1 MNIGRWRSVLLVV
14 ALSLTG
20 LTFVGGPVRA
30 QVSGRITGTV
40 MDPSGSV
47 IHKAAITLTNDRTG
61 EVLAGETNESGGF
74 VFPTVPPSSYT
85 VRVKA
90 QGYSVLEKTGLILS
104 ANQVLALGNLQLA
117 VGNVSETVTVTAGA
131 LVELDTSG
139 QNALVTDKQLGGLM
153 SRGRDIVSLTTVLPG
168 VSQNAGA
175 GGSLG
180 GNWGTETANMQ
191 GLRKNWN
198 NFQLDGQPGND
209 IDAMSFFTISVS
221 MDAVQEVSV
230 KSNSYLAE
238 DGRLPGVSVNIV
250 SKGGTKEFHGSGY
263 WFKRHESFNANN
275 FFNNRLGL
283 ARPLTRFN
291 TLGGTL
297 GGPVYIPNR
306 FNRNKDKLFFF
317 VSRED
322 WRIKLPGPIYQSTL
336 PTELERRGDF
346 SQSFDQSVGQN
357 NVLIPVRDP
366 RTGQP
371 FAGNVVP
378 TNRIHPL
385 GPKMLSFLPSPN
397 LLDRGITRGAFNYSA
412 LETINQPKEQTQLK
426 FDWVPTEK
434 DRISFRPRW
443 WNSDLQGQFQSTAFA
458 SNFIG
463 QQHHYEYV
471 YNAYAGSY
479 SRTFSPTLVN
489 EIDIGYSQAREL
501 GALRDNF
508 NLDNVRR
515 DKYGLQGLG
524 QLFPSANPL
533 NLIPQM
539 SFGGLPNAPSFTFD
553 PRTPISAADER
564 LWISNNLSW
573 VRKNHT
579 FKFGFFYEL
588 NYASEGPRS
597 SATGRHMG
605 AFDFSRDANNPF
617 ESNHPFANALLGNFR
632 SYAESSGSSLGRAK
646 IYTMEWF
653 AQDSWKVTPR
663 LNLDLG
669 VRFYSFIPWRLR
681 DGEGSALA
689 LSRYD
694 RGKAPLLYVPAI
706 DASGRRVAQ
715 NPVTKAFAPVP
726 LIGAIVPDSG
736 TRLNGVVVGND
747 PSYPDGYRE
756 RPPIQAAPR
765 FGFAY
770 DVFGNGK
777 TALRGGISETRQTVF
792 SSQNSMWT
800 TTTSPP
806 ILESPNIFYGSLD
819 TFLSA
824 GQVLFPTDAQA
835 FDPKFDNVP
844 TVYRWSLGV
853 QRDIGLGTVVEV
865 DYVGSTSRHLRQNRG
880 LNTLA
885 PGVRFLPGSQ
895 DPTTGRPLPDNFL
908 RPYPGFAGIGY
919 IEDSG
924 YANYNALQ
932 VAANRRYA
940 KGLQYGIA
948 YTWSKAMG
956 ISDNDGG
963 GLPIY
968 RDYRTYL
975 YGKLGY
981 DQTHVFVAN
990 YLYSLPNLSVFQG
1003 NRLSRG
1009 VFHNWEV
1016 AGITTLSSGFVQTV
1030 NFSRT
1035 DGVDRHGGGDAP
1047 RLILTGNPTLPRGDR
1062 SFARWFNTA
1071 AFAAP
1076 GVGDFG
1082 NAPRDVF
1089 RGPGIN
1095 NSDFTLFKN
1104 FPIREKARLQFR
1116 WELYNVFNHTQW
1128 SGVDNNARFDGQG
1141 AQVNGQFGQVTSA
1154 RLERQMQFA
1163 LRIEF

>member
-1 MNIGRWRSVLLVV
+1 MTIKRWLFVLLAV
-14 ALSLTG
+14 ASTAPFNG
-20 LTFVGGPVRA
+20 RAHA
-30 QVSGRITGTV
+30 QVSGRITGSV
-40 MDPSGSV
+40 VDSSGGV
-47 IHKAAITLTNDRTG
+47 IAKAAITLTNERTG
-61 EVLAGETNESGGF
+61 EVATSATNETGAF
-74 VFPTVPPSSYT
+74 VFPTVPPSEYT
-85 VRVKA
+85 IRVKA
-90 QGYSVLEKTGLILS
+90 QGYSTLERTGLILS
-104 ANQVLALGNLQLA
+104 ANQILALGNLQLA
-117 VGNVSETVTVTAGA
+117 VGNVTETVTVTAGA
-131 LVELDTSG
+131 SVDLDTSG

-250 SKGGTKEFHGSGY
+250 SKGGTREFHGSAY

-283 ARPLTRFN
+283 TRPLTRFN

-297 GGPVYIPNR
+297 GGPIYIPGK
-306 FNRNKDKLFFF
+306 FNKNKDKLFFF

-322 WRIKLPGPIYQSTL
+322 WRIRLPAPIYQSTL
-336 PTELERRGDF
+336 PTDLERRGDF
-346 SQSFDQSVGQN
+346 SQSFDQNGA
-357 NVLIPVRDP
+357 LIPVRDP
-366 RTGQP
+366 LTGQP
-371 FAGNVVP
+371 FAGNIIP
-378 TNRIHPL
+378 ANRINIL
-385 GPKMLSFLPSPN
+385 GQRMLSFLPAPN
-397 LLDRGITRGAFNYSA
+397 LLDRNITRGAFNYRA
-412 LETINQPKEQTQLK
+412 LETLNQPKEQTQLK

-443 WNSDLQGQFQSTAFA
+443 WNSDLQGQRDSTAFSA
-458 SNFIG
+458 NYLG
-463 QQHHYEYV
+463 QPHHYEYV
-471 YNAYAGSY
+471 FNAYAGSY

-489 EIDIGYSQAREL
+489 EIDIGYSQGREL
-501 GALRDNF
+501 GTLTDEF
-508 NLDNVRR
+508 NLANVRR
-515 DKYGLQGLG
+515 EKLGLQGLG

-533 NLIPQM
+533 KLIPQM
-539 SFGGLPNAPSFTFD
+539 QFGGLPNSPSVNFD

-564 LWISNNLSW
+564 LWITDNLSW

-579 FKFGFFYEL
+579 FKFGFFYER

-597 SATGRHMG
+597 AATGRHMG
-605 AFDFSRDANNPF
+605 TFDFSRDANNPF
-617 ESNHPFANALLGNFR
+617 DSNHPFANALLGNFR

-646 IYTMEWF
+646 IYTAEWY
-653 AQDSWKVTPR
+653 AQDSWKITPR
-663 LNLDLG
+663 LNVDLG

-694 RGKAPLLYVPAI
+694 RSKAPQLYVPAI

-715 NPVTKAFAPVP
+715 NPVTRQFAPAP
-726 LIGAIVPDSG
+726 LIGAIVPNSG
-736 TRLNGVVVGND
+736 TRLNGVIVGND
-747 PSYPDGYRE
+747 PGYPDGYRE
-756 RPPIQAAPR
+756 RPPLQAAPR
-765 FGFAY
+765 VGFAY
-770 DVFGNGK
+770 DVFGDGK
-777 TALRGGISETRQTVF
+777 TALRGGFSVTKQTVF

-806 ILESPNIFYGSLD
+806 ILESPSIFYGSID

-824 GQVLFPTDAQA
+824 GQVLFPADVQS
-835 FDPKFDNVP
+835 FDPKFDRVP
-844 TVYRWSLGV
+844 TVYRWSLGL
-853 QRDIGLGTVVEV
+853 QRDIGRGTIVEL
-865 DYVGSTSRHLRQNRG
+865 DYVGSTSRHLRQNRSI
-880 LNTLA
+880 NTLA
-885 PGVRFLPGSQ
+885 PGVRFLPSSL
-895 DPTTGRPLPDNFL
+895 DPTTNRPLPDNFL

-932 VAANRRYA
+932 VAVNRRYA
-940 KGLQYGIA
+940 SGLQYGIA

-963 GLPIY
+963 SLPIY

-990 YLYSLPNLSVFQG
+990 YLYSLPNLSVFRG
-1003 NRLSRG
+1003 NRLTRG
-1009 VFHNWEV
+1009 IFHNWEI
-1016 AGITTLSSGFVQTV
+1016 AGITTFSSGFVQSV
-1030 NFSRT
+1030 SFSRT
-1035 DGVDRHGGGDAP
+1035 DGVDRHGGGDAT
-1047 RLILTGNPTLPRGDR
+1047 RLIMTGKPTLGRGER
-1062 SFARWFNTA
+1062 SFSRWFNTA

-1076 GVGDFG
+1076 GVGNFG

-1104 FPIREKARLQFR
+1104 FPIREKMRLQFR
-1116 WELYNVFNHTQW
+1116 TEMYNVFNHTQW
-1128 SGVDNNARFDGQG
+1128 SGVDNNARFDAAGN
-1141 AQVNGQFGQVTSA
+1141 QVNGQFGQVISA
-1154 RLERQMQFA
+1154 RLERQLQFA
-1163 LRIEF
+1163 LRFEF

>member
-1 MNIGRWRSVLLVV
+1 MTYFKIWRRALLILAVT
-14 ALSLTG
+14 ALSSLA
-20 LTFVGGPVRA
+20 LQA

-40 MDPSGSV
+40 MDPSGGV
-47 IHKAAITLTNDRTG
+47 IAKAAITLTNERTG
-61 EVLAGETNESGGF
+61 EVTTAVTNEAGTF
-74 VFPTVPPSSYT
+74 VFPSVPPSSYT
-85 VRVKA
+85 VQVKS
-90 QGYSVLEKTGLILS
+90 QGYSTLEQTGLILS
-104 ANQVLALGNLQLA
+104 ANQTLALGNLSLA
-117 VGNVSETVTVTAGA
+117 VGSVTDTVTVTAGVGVA
-131 LVELDTSG
+131 LDTSG

-191 GLRKNWN
+191 GLRKQWN

-209 IDAMSFFTISVS
+209 IDALAFFTISVS

-230 KSNSYLAE
+230 RSNSYLAE

-250 SKGGTKEFHGSGY
+250 SKGGTKEFHGSAY

-291 TLGGTL
+291 TLGGTI
-297 GGPVYIPNR
+297 GGPVYIPGL
-306 FNRNKDKLFFF
+306 FNKNKDKLFFF

-336 PTELERRGDF
+336 PTDLERRGDF
-346 SQSFDQSVGQN
+346 SQSFDQNGA
-357 NVLIPVRDP
+357 LIVVRDP
-366 RTGQP
+366 TTGQP
-371 FAGNVVP
+371 FPNNVIP
-378 TNRIHPL
+378 AARIKQL
-385 GPKMLSFLPSPN
+385 GQRMLSFLPAPN
-397 LLDRGITRGAFNYSA
+397 LLDRNITRGAFNYRA

-426 FDWVPTEK
+426 IDWVPTEK

-443 WNSDLQGQFQSTAFA
+443 WNSDLQGQFQSTAFGA
-458 SNFIG
+458 NFIG

-471 YNAYAGSY
+471 TNAYAGNY
-479 SRTFSPTLVN
+479 SRTFTPTLVN
-489 EIDIGYSQAREL
+489 ELDIGYSKSQEL
-501 GALRDNF
+501 GTLSDKF

-515 DKYGLQGLG
+515 EKYGLQNLG
-524 QLFPSANPL
+524 QLFPKANPL

-539 SFGGLPNAPSFTFD
+539 SFGGLPSAPSFTFD
-553 PRTPISAADER
+553 PRTPIAALDDR
-564 LWISNNLSW
+564 LWITNNLSW
-573 VRKNHT
+573 VKKNHT
-579 FKFGFFYEL
+579 FKFGFFYER
-588 NYASEGPRS
+588 NNASEGPRS
-597 SATGRHMG
+597 TANGRHMG
-605 AFDFSRDANNPF
+605 TFDFSRDANNPF

-632 SYAESSGSSLGRAK
+632 SYSESSGFSLGRAQ
-646 IYTMEWF
+646 IYTAEWY
-653 AQDSWKVTPR
+653 AQDSWKATPR
-663 LNLDLG
+663 LNIDVG

-694 RGKAPLLYVPAI
+694 RSKAPQLYVPAI
-706 DASGRRVAQ
+706 NAQGQRVAQ
-715 NPVTKAFAPVP
+715 NPITKAFAPAP
-726 LIGAIVPDSG
+726 LIGAIVPNSG

-747 PSYPDGYRE
+747 PSYPEGYRE
-756 RPPIQAAPR
+756 RPPVQAAPR
-765 FGFAY
+765 LGFAY
-770 DVFGNGK
+770 DVFGDGK
-777 TALRGGISETRQTVF
+777 TALRGGISVTKQTIF

-806 ILESPNIFYGSLD
+806 ILENPSIFYGSID

-835 FDPKFDNVP
+835 FDVKFDNVP

-853 QRDIGLGTVVEV
+853 QRDIGFGTVVEV
-865 DYVGSTSRHLRQNRG
+865 DYVGSTSRHLRQGRA
-880 LNTLA
+880 LNTLE
-885 PGVRFLPGSQ
+885 PGKRFQASSI
-895 DPTTGRPLPDNFL
+895 DPTTNRPLPDNFL
-908 RPYPGFAGIGY
+908 RPYPGFAGVGY

-924 YANYNALQ
+924 YANYHSMQ

-940 KGLQYGIA
+940 KGLQFGIA

-956 ISDNDGG
+956 LSDGDGG

-968 RDYRTYL
+968 RDYRSYL

-981 DQTHVFVAN
+981 DQTHIFVAN
-990 YLYSLPNLSVFQG
+990 YLYSLPNASVFKG
-1003 NRLSRG
+1003 NFLTRG
-1009 VFHNWEV
+1009 IFHNWEI
-1016 AGITTLSSGFVQTV
+1016 AGITTFASGTPIGI

-1047 RLILTGNPTLPRGDR
+1047 RVIMTGNPLLGRGER
-1062 SFARWFNTA
+1062 SFSKWFNTA

-1076 GVGDFG
+1076 GVGNFG

-1104 FPIREKARLQFR
+1104 FPVREGMRLQFR
-1116 WELYNVFNHTQW
+1116 WEMYNVFNHTQW
-1128 SGVDNNARFDGQG
+1128 SGVDNNARFDAAGV
-1141 AQVNGQFGQVTSA
+1141 QVNGQFGQVTSA

-1163 LRIEF
+1163 LRFEF

>member
-1 MNIGRWRSVLLVV
+1 MNISRWRFAISALVLLTLV
-14 ALSLTG
+14 AG
-20 LTFVGGPVRA
+20 IAMA

-40 MDPSGSV
+40 ADPSGNVVNNAS
-47 IHKAAITLTNDRTG
+47 ITLTNVRTG
-61 EVLAGETNESGGF
+61 EVLTANTNESGSF

-85 VRVKA
+85 VQVKS
-90 QGYSVLEKTGLILS
+90 QGYRTLERTGLILS
-104 ANQVLALGNLQLA
+104 ANQTLALGYLQLD
-117 VGNVSETVTVTAGA
+117 VGNVTETVTVTAGA
-131 LVELDTSG
+131 AVELDTSG

-209 IDAMSFFTISVS
+209 IDALSFFTISVS

-230 KSNSYLAE
+230 RSNSYLAE
-238 DGRLPGVSVNIV
+238 DGRLPGVNVNIV
-250 SKGGTKEFHGSGY
+250 SKSGTREFHGSGY

-283 ARPLTRFN
+283 SRPLTRFN

-297 GGPVYIPNR
+297 GGPIYIPGKFNKNR
-306 FNRNKDKLFFF
+306 DKLFFF

-322 WRIKLPGPIYQSTL
+322 WRIKLPGPTYQSTL
-336 PTELERRGDF
+336 PTELERKGDF
-346 SQSFDQSVGQN
+346 SQSFDQNGA
-357 NVLIPVRDP
+357 LIVVKDP
-366 RTGQP
+366 LTGQP
-371 FAGNVVP
+371 FPGNVIP
-378 TNRIHPL
+378 AARINAL
-385 GPKMLSFLPSPN
+385 GQKLLSVLPSPN
-397 LLDRGITRGAFNYSA
+397 FLDRNVSRGAFNYRA

-426 FDWVPTEK
+426 IDWVPTER

-443 WNSDLQGQFQSTAFA
+443 WNSDLQGQFQSTAFSA
-458 SNFIG
+458 NYLL
-463 QQHHYEYV
+463 QPHHYEYV
-471 YNAYAGSY
+471 NNVYAGSY
-479 SRTFSPTLVN
+479 SRTFTSTLVN
-489 EIDIGYSQAREL
+489 EIDVGYSQAREL
-501 GALRDNF
+501 GTLTDKF

-515 DKYGLQGLG
+515 DNLGLSGLG
-524 QLFPSANPL
+524 QLFPAANPL
-533 NLIPQM
+533 KIIPQM
-539 SFGGLPNAPSFTFD
+539 QFGGLPNSPSVNFD

-564 LWISNNLSW
+564 LWITDNLSW
-573 VRKNHT
+573 VRNNHT
-579 FKFGFFYEL
+579 FKFGFYYEL
-588 NYASEGPRS
+588 NNASEGPRS

-605 AFDFSRDANNPF
+605 SFDFSRDANNPF
-617 ESNHPFANALLGNFR
+617 DSNHPFANALLGNFR

-646 IYTMEWF
+646 IYTAEWY

-694 RGKAPLLYVPAI
+694 RSKAPLLYVPAI
-706 DASGRRVAQ
+706 DPGGRRVAQ
-715 NPVTKAFAPVP
+715 NPLTQQFAPAP
-726 LIGAIVPDSG
+726 LIGAIVPNSG

-756 RPPIQAAPR
+756 RPPIQVAPR
-765 FGFAY
+765 VGFAY
-770 DVFGNGK
+770 DVIGDGK
-777 TALRGGISETRQTVF
+777 TALRGGISVTKQTVF
-792 SSQNSMWT
+792 SSQQSMWT

-806 ILESPNIFYGSLD
+806 ILESPSIFYGSID

-824 GQVLFPTDAQA
+824 GQVIFPTDAQS
-835 FDPKFDNVP
+835 FDPKFDKVP
-844 TVYRWSLGV
+844 TVYRWSVGI

-865 DYVGSTSRHLRQNRG
+865 DYVGSTSRHLRQSRSI
-880 LNTLA
+880 NTLA
-885 PGVRFLPGSQ
+885 PGIRFLDSSK
-895 DPTTGRPLPDNFL
+895 DSTTGRPLPDNFL
-908 RPYPGFAGIGY
+908 RPFPGFANIGY
-919 IEDSG
+919 VEDSG

-932 VAANRRYA
+932 VAVNRRYA
-940 KGLQYGIA
+940 RGLQYGIA

-990 YLYSLPNLSVFQG
+990 FLYSLPNIPAFRENWLARS
-1003 NRLSRG
+1003 
-1009 VFHNWEV
+1009 VFHNWEI
-1016 AGITTLSSGFVQTV
+1016 AGITTFSSGFPLGI

-1047 RLILTGNPTLPRGDR
+1047 RVIMTGNPLLGRGER
-1062 SFARWFNTA
+1062 SFSRWFNTD

-1076 GVGDFG
+1076 GFGDFG

-1104 FPIREKARLQFR
+1104 FPIREGMRLQFR
-1116 WELYNVFNHTQW
+1116 WEMYNVFNHTQW
-1128 SGVDNNARFDGQG
+1128 ASVDNNARFDAAGN
-1141 AQVNGQFGQVTSA
+1141 QVNGQFGQVTSA

-1163 LRIEF
+1163 LRFEF

>member
-1 MNIGRWRSVLLVV
+1 MKFKFWRYVLLALAFVV
-14 ALSLTG
+14 GLSDLA
-20 LTFVGGPVRA
+20 RA
-30 QVSGRITGTV
+30 QVSGRISGTV
-40 MDPSGSV
+40 VDPSGNAIV
-47 IHKAAITLTNDRTG
+47 NAAIILTNERTG
-61 EVLAGETNESGGF
+61 EVATTTNNESGAF
-74 VFPTVPPSSYT
+74 VFPNVPPSSYT
-85 VRVKA
+85 VQVKS
-90 QGYSVLEKTGLILS
+90 QGYSTLEKTGLILS
-104 ANQVLALGNLQLA
+104 ANQTLALGNLQLA
-117 VGNVSETVTVTAGA
+117 VGNVTETVTVTAA
-131 LVELDTSG
+131 THVELDTSG

-180 GNWGTETANMQ
+180 GNWGTQTANMQ
-191 GLRKNWN
+191 GLRGNWN

-209 IDAMSFFTISVS
+209 IDVLSFFTISVS
-221 MDAVQEVSV
+221 MDAVQEMSV
-230 KSNSYLAE
+230 RSNSYLAE

-250 SKGGTKEFHGSGY
+250 SKSGTKEFHGSAY

-291 TLGGTL
+291 TLGETL
-297 GGPVYIPNR
+297 GGPVYIPR
-306 FNRNKDKLFFF
+306 VFNKNKDKLFFF

-322 WRIKLPGPIYQSTL
+322 WRIKIPAPLYQSTL
-336 PTELERRGDF
+336 PTDLERKGDF
-346 SQSFDQSVGQN
+346 SQSLDQDGR
-357 NVLIPVRDP
+357 LIVVRDP
-366 RTGQP
+366 LTGQP
-371 FAGNVVP
+371 FPGNIIP
-378 TNRIHPL
+378 ANRINSL
-385 GPKMLSFLPSPN
+385 GQKMLAFLPAPN
-397 LLDRGITRGAFNYSA
+397 LLDRNITRGAFNYRD
-412 LETINQPKEQTQLK
+412 LETLDQPKAQTQLK
-426 FDWVPTEK
+426 IDWVPTEK

-443 WNSDLQGQFQSTAFA
+443 WNSDLQGQNSSLVLGA
-458 SNFIG
+458 NFIG
-463 QQHHYEYV
+463 QKHHYTYIN
-471 YNAYAGSY
+471 NAYAGSY
-479 SRTFSPTLVN
+479 IRTFTPNLVN
-489 EIDIGYSQAREL
+489 EIDVGYGQAREDGSL
-501 GALRDNF
+501 QGGF
-508 NLDNVRR
+508 NLDNIRR
-515 DKYGLQGLG
+515 DKLGLQGLG

-539 SFGGLPNAPSFTFD
+539 TFGGLPSAPSFTFD
-553 PRTPISAADER
+553 PRTPVNGADER
-564 LWISNNLSW
+564 LTITDNLSW
-573 VRKNHT
+573 VKNKHT
-579 FKFGFFYEL
+579 LKFGFYYEL

-597 SATGRHMG
+597 NATGRHMG
-605 AFDFSRDANNPF
+605 TFDFSRDGNNPF
-617 ESNHPFANALLGNFR
+617 DSNHPFANALLGNFR

-646 IYTMEWF
+646 ISTTEWF
-653 AQDSWKVTPR
+653 AQDSWKITPR
-663 LNLDLG
+663 LSLDFG
-669 VRFYSFIPWRLR
+669 VRFYSFTPWRLR

-694 RGKAPLLYVPAI
+694 RSKAPLLYVPAI
-706 DASGRRVAQ
+706 NPSGQRVAQ
-715 NPVTKAFAPVP
+715 NPITKEFAPTP
-726 LIGAIVPDSG
+726 LIGAIVPNSG

-756 RPPIQAAPR
+756 RPPIQMAPR
-765 FGFAY
+765 VGFAY

-777 TALRGGISETRQTVF
+777 TALRGGFSVTKQTIT

-806 ILESPNIFYGSLD
+806 ILESPSIFFGSID

-824 GQVLFPTDAQA
+824 GQVLFPTDAQS
-835 FDPKFDNVP
+835 FDQKSDKVP

-853 QRDIGLGTVVEV
+853 QRDIGLRTVVEV
-865 DYVGSTSRHLRQNRG
+865 DYVGSTSRHLRQNRA

-885 PGVRFLPGSQ
+885 PGVRFLPSGQ

-908 RPYPGFAGIGY
+908 RPFPGFAGIGY

-932 VAANRRYA
+932 VAVNRRYT

-956 ISDNDGG
+956 LTDNDGG
-963 GLPIY
+963 GLPQY
-968 RDYRTYL
+968 LNYRTYL

-990 YLYSLPNLSVFQG
+990 YLYSLPNLSAFKG
-1003 NRLSRG
+1003 NWLARG

-1016 AGITTLSSGFVQTV
+1016 AGITTFASGFPLGI
-1030 NFSRT
+1030 NLSRT
-1035 DGVDRHGGGDAP
+1035 DGVDRTGGGDAP
-1047 RLILTGNPTLPRGDR
+1047 RVIMTGNPILGRGGR
-1062 SFARWFNTA
+1062 SFSKWFNTA

-1076 GVGDFG
+1076 GVGNFG
-1082 NAPRDVF
+1082 NAPRDVL

-1116 WELYNVFNHTQW
+1116 CEMYNVFNHTQW
-1128 SGVDNNARFDGQG
+1128 AGVDNNARFDAAGN
-1141 AQVNGQFGQVTSA
+1141 QVNGQFGQVTSA

-1163 LRIEF
+1163 LRFEF

>member
-1 MNIGRWRSVLLVV
+1 MNISRWRFVLP
-14 ALSLTG
+14 ALTLLT
-20 LTFVGGPVRA
+20 LVGGLALA

-40 MDPSGSV
+40 IDPSGN
-47 IHKAAITLTNDRTG
+47 IINKASITLTNDRTG
-61 EVLAGETNESGGF
+61 EVTTVETNESGSF
-74 VFPTVPPSSYT
+74 VFPTVPPSGYS
-85 VRVKA
+85 VRVKS

-104 ANQVLALGNLQLA
+104 ANQTLALGNLQLT
-117 VGNVSETVTVTAGA
+117 VGNVTETVTVTAA
-131 LVELDTSG
+131 TTVELDTSG

-238 DGRLPGVSVNIV
+238 DGRLPGVNVNIV
-250 SKGGTKEFHGSGY
+250 SKSGTKEFHGSGY

-291 TLGGTL
+291 TIGGTL
-297 GGPVYIPNR
+297 GGPVYIPKV
-306 FNRNKDKLFFF
+306 FNKNKDKLFFF

-322 WRIKLPGPIYQSTL
+322 WRIKLPAPIYQSTL

-346 SQSFDQSVGQN
+346 SQSFDQDGK
-357 NVLIPVRDP
+357 LIPVIDP
-366 RTGQP
+366 ATGQP
-371 FAGNVVP
+371 FPNNIIPAARVNS
-378 TNRIHPL
+378 L
-385 GPKMLSFLPSPN
+385 GQKMLAFLPAPN
-397 LLDRGITRGAFNYSA
+397 LLDRNITRGAFNYRA

-426 FDWVPTEK
+426 IDWVPTEK

-458 SNFIG
+458 ANFIG
-463 QQHHYEYV
+463 QKHHYEYV
-471 YNAYAGSY
+471 NNVYAGSY
-479 SRTFSPTLVN
+479 SRTFSPTVVN
-489 EIDIGYSQAREL
+489 EINIGYSQAREL
-501 GALRDNF
+501 GTLSDEF
-508 NLDNVRR
+508 NLDNSRR

-533 NLIPQM
+533 KIIPQM
-539 SFGGLPNAPSFTFD
+539 TFGGLPNAPSFTFD

-564 LWISNNLSW
+564 LWITDNLSW

-579 FKFGFFYEL
+579 FKFGFYYEL
-588 NYASEGPRS
+588 NYSSEGPRS
-597 SATGRHMG
+597 AANGRHMG
-605 AFDFSRDANNPF
+605 TFDFSRDANNPF
-617 ESNHPFANALLGNFR
+617 DSNHPFANALLGNFR

-646 IYTMEWF
+646 IYTAEWY

-669 VRFYSFIPWRLR
+669 LRFYSFIPWRLR
-681 DGEGSALA
+681 DGEGAALA

-694 RGKAPLLYVPAI
+694 RSKAPLLYVPAI
-706 DASGRRVAQ
+706 DASGKRVAQ
-715 NPVTKAFAPVP
+715 HPITRQFAPVP
-726 LIGAIVPDSG
+726 LIGAIAPNSG
-736 TRLNGVVVGND
+736 VRLNGVVVGDD
-747 PSYPDGYRE
+747 PTYPKGYRE
-756 RPPIQAAPR
+756 RPPIQVAPR

-770 DVFGNGK
+770 DVFGDGK
-777 TALRGGISETRQTVF
+777 TALRGGLAVTKQTVF

-806 ILESPNIFYGSLD
+806 ILESPSIFYGSID

-835 FDPKFDNVP
+835 FDQKFDKVP

-865 DYVGSTSRHLRQNRG
+865 DYVGSTSRHLRQNRS

-885 PGVRFLPGSQ
+885 PGVRFLPSSL
-895 DPTTGRPLPDNFL
+895 DPTTNRPLPDNFL

-919 IEDSG
+919 VEDSG

-963 GLPIY
+963 GLPQY
-968 RDYRTYL
+968 LNYRTYL

-981 DQTHVFVAN
+981 DQTHIFVLN
-990 YLYSLPNLSVFQG
+990 YLYSLPNLSAFKG
-1003 NRLSRG
+1003 NWLSRG
-1009 VFHNWEV
+1009 IFHNWEI
-1016 AGITTLSSGFVQTV
+1016 AGITTFASGTPLGI

-1035 DGVDRHGGGDAP
+1035 DGVDRTGGGDAP
-1047 RLILTGNPTLPRGDR
+1047 RVIMTGNPILGRGDR
-1062 SFARWFNTA
+1062 SFSKWFNTA

-1076 GVGDFG
+1076 GVGNFG

-1116 WELYNVFNHTQW
+1116 AEMYNLFNHTQW
-1128 SGVDNNARFDGQG
+1128 SGVDNNARFDAAGN
-1141 AQVNGQFGQVTSA
+1141 QVNGQFGQVTSA
-1154 RLERQMQFA
+1154 RLERQLQFA
-1163 LRIEF
+1163 LRFEF

>member
-1 MNIGRWRSVLLVV
+1 MNISRWRLAILALALLT
-14 ALSLTG
+14 L
-20 LTFVGGPVRA
+20 VGGTALA

-40 MDPSGSV
+40 VDPSGNV
-47 IHKAAITLTNDRTG
+47 INKASITLTNVRTG
-61 EVLAGETNESGGF
+61 EVTTVTTNESGAF
-74 VFPTVPPSSYT
+74 VFPTLPPSNYT
-85 VRVKA
+85 LQVKA
-90 QGYSVLEKTGLILS
+90 QGYSTLEQTGLILS
-104 ANQVLALGNLQLA
+104 ANQILALGNLQLA
-117 VGNVSETVTVTAGA
+117 VGNVTDTVTVTAGA
-131 LVELDTSG
+131 SVELDTSG

-250 SKGGTKEFHGSGY
+250 SKSGTKEFHGSAY

-297 GGPVYIPNR
+297 GGPVYIPGK
-306 FNRNKDKLFFF
+306 FNKNKDKLFFF

-322 WRIKLPGPIYQSTL
+322 WRIKLPAPIYQSTL
-336 PTELERRGDF
+336 PTELERKGDF
-346 SQSFDQSVGQN
+346 SKSFDQNGA
-357 NVLIPVRDP
+357 LIVVRDP
-366 RTGQP
+366 VTGQP
-371 FAGNVVP
+371 FPGNIVP
-378 TNRIHPL
+378 ANRINTL
-385 GPKMLSFLPSPN
+385 GQRLLSVLPTPN
-397 LLDRGITRGAFNYSA
+397 LFDTNITRGAFNYRA
-412 LETINQPKEQTQLK
+412 LETLNQPKEQTQLK

-443 WNSDLQGQFQSTAFA
+443 WNSDLQGQFQSTAFSA
-458 SNFIG
+458 NYFL
-463 QQHHYEYV
+463 QPHHYEYV

-501 GALRDNF
+501 GTLRDGL
-508 NLDNVRR
+508 NLDNSRR
-515 DKYGLQGLG
+515 DKYGLQNLG

-533 NLIPQM
+533 KLIPQM
-539 SFGGLPNAPSFTFD
+539 QFGGLPNSPSVNFD

-573 VRKNHT
+573 VRNNHT

-597 SATGRHMG
+597 AATGRHMG
-605 AFDFSRDANNPF
+605 TFDFSRDANNPF
-617 ESNHPFANALLGNFR
+617 DSNHPFSNALLGNFR

-646 IYTMEWF
+646 IYTAEWY
-653 AQDSWKVTPR
+653 AQDSWKITPR

-669 VRFYSFIPWRLR
+669 MRFYSFIPWRLR

-694 RGKAPLLYVPAI
+694 RSKAPLLYVPAI
-706 DASGRRVAQ
+706 DPNGRRVAQ
-715 NPVTKAFAPVP
+715 NPITKQFAPTP
-726 LIGAIVPDSG
+726 LIGAIVPNSG

-756 RPPIQAAPR
+756 RPPVQIAPR
-765 FGFAY
+765 VGFAY

-777 TALRGGISETRQTVF
+777 TALRGGFSITKQTVF

-806 ILESPNIFYGSLD
+806 ILESPSIFYGNID
-819 TFLSA
+819 TFLNA

-835 FDPKFDNVP
+835 FDVKFDKVP

-865 DYVGSTSRHLRQNRG
+865 DYVGSTSRHLRQNRA

-885 PGVRFLPGSQ
+885 PGVRFLPSSQ

-932 VAANRRYA
+932 VGVNRRYA

-956 ISDNDGG
+956 LSDNDGG

-990 YLYSLPNLSVFQG
+990 YLYSLPNLSAFKG
-1003 NRLSRG
+1003 NWLSRG
-1009 VFHNWEV
+1009 IFHNWEI
-1016 AGITTLSSGFVQTV
+1016 AGITTFASGTPIGI

-1047 RLILTGNPTLPRGDR
+1047 RVIMTGNPILDRGSR
-1062 SFARWFNTA
+1062 SFSKWFNTA

-1076 GVGDFG
+1076 GVGNFG

-1116 WELYNVFNHTQW
+1116 AEMYNVFNHTQW
-1128 SGVDNNARFDGQG
+1128 SGVDNNARFDAAGN
-1141 AQVNGQFGQVTSA
+1141 QVNGQFGQITSA
-1154 RLERQMQFA
+1154 RLERQLQFA
-1163 LRIEF
+1163 LRFEF

>member
-1 MNIGRWRSVLLVV
+1 MNISRWRFSMLALALLT
-14 ALSLTG
+14 L
-20 LTFVGGPVRA
+20 VGGMALA

-40 MDPSGSV
+40 VDPSGNIV
-47 IHKAAITLTNDRTG
+47 NKASITLTNVRTG
-61 EVLAGETNESGGF
+61 EVTTVATNESGAF
-74 VFPTVPPSSYT
+74 VFPTVPPSSYA
-85 VRVKA
+85 VQVKA
-90 QGYSVLEKTGLILS
+90 QGYSTLERTGLILN
-104 ANQVLALGNLQLA
+104 ANQTLALGNLQLA
-117 VGNVSETVTVTAGA
+117 VGNVTDTVTVTAA
-131 LVELDTSG
+131 ATVELDTSG

-250 SKGGTKEFHGSGY
+250 SKSGTKEFHGSAY

-283 ARPLTRFN
+283 TRPLTRFN

-297 GGPVYIPNR
+297 GGPVYIPR
-306 FNRNKDKLFFF
+306 VFNKNKDKLFFF

-322 WRIKLPGPIYQSTL
+322 WRIKLPAPIYQSTL
-336 PTELERRGDF
+336 PTELERKGDF
-346 SQSFDQSVGQN
+346 SQSVDQDGK
-357 NVLIPVRDP
+357 LIPVRDP
-366 RTGQP
+366 LTGQP
-371 FAGNVVP
+371 FPGNIIP
-378 TNRIHPL
+378 ANRINTL
-385 GPKMLSFLPSPN
+385 GQRMLAFLPAPN
-397 LLDRGITRGAFNYSA
+397 LFDRNITRGAFNYRD
-412 LETINQPKEQTQLK
+412 LETLNQPKEQTQLK
-426 FDWVPTEK
+426 IDWVPTEK

-443 WNSDLQGQFQSTAFA
+443 WNSDLQGQFQSTAFGA
-458 SNFIG
+458 NFIG
-463 QQHHYEYV
+463 QKHHYEYV

-489 EIDIGYSQAREL
+489 EIDVGYSQAREL
-501 GALRDNF
+501 GTLRDGF

-515 DKYGLQGLG
+515 DKLGLQNLG

-533 NLIPQM
+533 GIIPQM
-539 SFGGLPNAPSFTFD
+539 SFGGLPNAPSFSFD

-573 VRKNHT
+573 VRNNHT

-597 SATGRHMG
+597 AATGRHMG
-605 AFDFSRDANNPF
+605 TFDFSRDANNPF
-617 ESNHPFANALLGNFR
+617 DSNHPFANALLGNFR

-646 IYTMEWF
+646 IYTTEWF
-653 AQDSWKVTPR
+653 AQDSWKITPR

-669 VRFYSFIPWRLR
+669 MRFYSFIPWRLR

-694 RGKAPLLYVPAI
+694 RSKAPLLYVPAI
-706 DASGRRVAQ
+706 DPNGKRVAQ
-715 NPVTKAFAPVP
+715 NPVTKQFAPAP
-726 LIGAIVPDSG
+726 LIGAIVPNSG

-756 RPPIQAAPR
+756 RPPVQVAPR
-765 FGFAY
+765 VGFAY
-770 DVFGNGK
+770 DVFGDGR
-777 TALRGGISETRQTVF
+777 TALRGGFSVTKQTVF
-792 SSQNSMWT
+792 SSQQSMWT

-806 ILESPNIFYGSLD
+806 ILESPSIFYGSID
-819 TFLSA
+819 TFLNA

-835 FDPKFDNVP
+835 FDPKFDKVP

-865 DYVGSTSRHLRQNRG
+865 DYVGSTSRHLRQSRSI
-880 LNTLA
+880 NTLE
-885 PGVRFLPGSQ
+885 PGIRFLDSSK

-932 VAANRRYA
+932 VAVNRRYA

-968 RDYRTYL
+968 LDYRSYL

-990 YLYSLPNLSVFQG
+990 YLYSLPNLSAFKG
-1003 NRLSRG
+1003 NWLTRG
-1009 VFHNWEV
+1009 IFHNWEI
-1016 AGITTLSSGFVQTV
+1016 AGITTFSSGFPLGI

-1035 DGVDRHGGGDAP
+1035 DGVDRTGGGDAP
-1047 RLILTGNPTLPRGDR
+1047 RVIMTGNPILGRGER
-1062 SFARWFNTA
+1062 SFSKWFNTA

-1076 GVGDFG
+1076 GVGNFG

-1104 FPIREKARLQFR
+1104 FPIKERARLQFR
-1116 WELYNVFNHTQW
+1116 AEMYNVFNHTQW
-1128 SGVDNNARFDGQG
+1128 SGVDNNARFDAAGN
-1141 AQVNGQFGQVTSA
+1141 QVNGQFGQVTSA
-1154 RLERQMQFA
+1154 RLERQLQFA
-1163 LRIEF
+1163 LRFEF

>member
-1 MNIGRWRSVLLVV
+1 MNISRWRFVLL
-14 ALSLTG
+14 ALALLT
-20 LTFVGGPVRA
+20 LNGGTALA

-40 MDPSGSV
+40 VDPSGNV
-47 IHKAAITLTNDRTG
+47 INKASIVLTNVRTG
-61 EVLAGETNESGGF
+61 EVTTAATNESGAF
-74 VFPTVPPSSYT
+74 VFPTIPPSSYT
-85 VRVKA
+85 VQVKA
-90 QGYSVLEKTGLILS
+90 QGYSTLERTGLILS
-104 ANQVLALGNLQLA
+104 ANQIVALGNLQLA
-117 VGNVSETVTVTAGA
+117 VGSVTDTVTVTAGA
-131 LVELDTSG
+131 SVELDTSG
-139 QNALVTDKQLGGLM
+139 QNALVTDKQLAGLM

-209 IDAMSFFTISVS
+209 IDVPGTFTFSVS
-221 MDAVQEVSV
+221 MDAVQEISV

-238 DGRLPGVSVNIV
+238 DGRLPGVSVNVV
-250 SKGGTKEFHGSGY
+250 SKSGTKEFHGNAY

-283 ARPLTRFN
+283 NRPLTRFN

-297 GGPVYIPNR
+297 GGPIYIPGK
-306 FNRNKDKLFFF
+306 FNKNKDKLFFF

-346 SQSFDQSVGQN
+346 SRSFDQNGA
-357 NVLIPVRDP
+357 LIVVRDP
-366 RTGQP
+366 VTGQP
-371 FAGNVVP
+371 FPGNVIP
-378 TNRIHPL
+378 TARINTQGQRL
-385 GPKMLSFLPSPN
+385 LSILPNPN
-397 LLDRGITRGAFNYSA
+397 LFDANITRGAFNYRA

-426 FDWVPTEK
+426 FDWLPTEK

-443 WNSDLQGQFQSTAFA
+443 WNSDLQGQSQSTAFSA
-458 SNFIG
+458 NYFL
-463 QQHHYEYV
+463 QPHHYEYV
-471 YNAYAGSY
+471 SNAYAGSY

-501 GALRDNF
+501 GTLRDGL

-515 DKYGLQGLG
+515 DKYGLQNLG

-533 NLIPQM
+533 QLIPQLQ
-539 SFGGLPNAPSFTFD
+539 FGGLPNAPSVNFD
-553 PRTPISAADER
+553 PRTPINAADER
-564 LWISNNLSW
+564 LWITNNLSW
-573 VRKNHT
+573 VRNNHT
-579 FKFGFFYEL
+579 FKFGFLYEL
-588 NYASEGPRS
+588 NYASEGPRAS
-597 SATGRHMG
+597 GSRHMG
-605 AFDFSRDANNPF
+605 TFNFSRDGNNPF
-617 ESNHPFANALLGNFR
+617 DSNHPFANALLGNFV
-632 SYAESSGSSLGRAK
+632 SYTESSGQSDGRAK
-646 IYTMEWF
+646 ISTTEWF
-653 AQDSWKVTPR
+653 VQDSWKITPR
-663 LNLDLG
+663 LNIDLG
-669 VRFYSFIPWRLR
+669 VRFYSFTPWRLR

-694 RGKAPLLYVPAI
+694 RSKAPQLYVPAL
-706 DASGRRVAQ
+706 DATGRRVAQ
-715 NPVTKAFAPVP
+715 NPITNQFAPAP
-726 LIGAIVPDSG
+726 LIGAIVPNSG
-736 TRLNGVVVGND
+736 TRLNGVVIGND
-747 PSYPDGYRE
+747 SSYPDGYRE
-756 RPPIQAAPR
+756 RPPVQAAPR
-765 FGFAY
+765 VGFAY

-777 TALRGGISETRQTVF
+777 TALRGGFSVTKQTIF

-806 ILESPNIFYGSLD
+806 ILESPSIFYGNIDSY
-819 TFLSA
+819 LSA
-824 GQVLFPTDAQA
+824 GQVLFPTDVQS
-835 FDPKFDNVP
+835 FDPKFDKVP

-853 QRDIGLGTVVEV
+853 QRDIGLGTIVEV
-865 DYVGSTSRHLRQNRG
+865 DYVGSTSRHLRQNRAI
-880 LNTLA
+880 NTLA
-885 PGVRFLPGSQ
+885 PGVRFLPSSL
-895 DPTTGRPLPDNFL
+895 DPTTNRPLPDNFL
-908 RPYPGFAGIGY
+908 RPFPGFAGIGY

-932 VAANRRYA
+932 VAVNRRYA
-940 KGLQYGIA
+940 RGLQYGIA

-981 DQTHVFVAN
+981 DQTHIFVAN
-990 YLYSLPNLSVFQG
+990 YLYSLPNLSVFKD
-1003 NRLSRG
+1003 NFLTRG
-1009 VFHNWEV
+1009 IFHNWEI
-1016 AGITTLSSGFVQTV
+1016 AGITTFASGTPIGI

-1047 RLILTGNPTLPRGDR
+1047 RVIMTGNPILGRGER
-1062 SFARWFNTA
+1062 SFSKWFNTA

-1076 GVGDFG
+1076 GVGNFG

-1116 WELYNVFNHTQW
+1116 AEMYNVFNHTQW
-1128 SGVDNNARFDGQG
+1128 SGVDNNARFDAAGN
-1141 AQVNGQFGQVTSA
+1141 QVNGQFGQVTSA
-1154 RLERQMQFA
+1154 RLERQLQFA
-1163 LRIEF
+1163 LRLEF